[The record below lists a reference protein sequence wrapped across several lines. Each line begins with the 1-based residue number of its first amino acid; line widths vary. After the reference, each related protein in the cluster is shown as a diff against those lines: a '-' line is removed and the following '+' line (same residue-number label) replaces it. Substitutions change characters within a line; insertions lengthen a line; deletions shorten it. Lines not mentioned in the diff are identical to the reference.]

1 MNEKYKKGIILI
13 IELILC
19 ILNGVFLNII
29 PDSGLWWLGSYAN
42 IFGLTSLVIG
52 GIPVI
57 FKSFREVFHKNF
69 TADILFSIALIA
81 TLE

>member
-1 MNEKYKKGIILI
+1 LNEKYKKGIILI

-19 ILNGVFLNII
+19 ILNGVFLYIS

-42 IFGLTSLVIG
+42 IFGLISFVIG

-57 FKSFREVFHKNF
+57 IKSIGEVFHKNL
-69 TADILFSIALIA
+69 TTDILFSIAFI
-81 TLE
+81 